1 MATNNIYYI
10 IERTSNFK
18 IAAFFIAGLYLGF
31 SLANELNHEKPIK
44 E

>member
-1 MATNNIYYI
+1 MATNSVYYF
-10 IERTSNFK
+10 IERASNIK

-31 SLANELNHEKPIK
+31 NLANELNQEKPIK